1 MSTESTES
9 TENTT
14 AQARFLVFWERPS
27 DPEAFE
33 RHYREIHIPLA
44 RKMPGLRSYAISD
57 NPVPVRGE
65 PYFRI
70 AELRWDSMDELHA
83 GIASPEARAVS
94 EDTDRLA
101 EWAVCRSMVLAPFEE
116 LL

>member
-1 MSTESTES
+1 MTTP
-9 TENTT
+9 NTQPAT
-14 AQARFLVFWERPS
+14 PARFLVFWERPT

-33 RHYREIHIPLA
+33 RHYREVHIPLA
-44 RKMPGLRSYAISD
+44 RRIPLLRSYAISD

-70 AELRWDSMDELHA
+70 AELRWDSMDDLRA
-83 GIASPEARAVS
+83 GIDSPEGKACADDVEILARYAGV
-94 EDTDRLA
+94 
-101 EWAVCRSMVLAPFEE
+101 RSMVLAPFEE

>member
-1 MSTESTES
+1 MSTDTS
-9 TENTT
+9 
-14 AQARFLVFWERPS
+14 AAPARFLVFWEQPT

-44 RKMPGLRSYAISD
+44 RKIPGLRSYVFLD
-57 NPVPVRGE
+57 NPTPVRGE

-70 AELRWDSMDELHA
+70 AELRWDSMDDLRA
-83 GIASPEARAVS
+83 GIASPEAQAVA
-94 EDTDRLA
+94 EDTSRMTK
-101 EWAVCRSMVLAPFEE
+101 WAVCRSMVLGASEE